1 MLADLQAGNVNA
13 VVVYS
18 LDRLTRKP
26 SELETFI
33 SLADTHGIDLA
44 NVSGDVD
51 LSTAAGRM
59 VARIMGSV
67 ARHEAERLGERVSR
81 QKQQRAE
88 LGKSHNGGAYRSFGY
103 DREWNVLE
111 EEAALLRDAYV
122 RVAAGE
128 SVASIVKAWNDKGIH
143 TSAGNP
149 WRRRTLQTM
158 LQRPAYAGLS
168 SYKGE
173 VVGKTEH
180 DAIVDEAL
188 WQAAQD
194 MMDSRTEAYQGNP
207 GRNGRVW
214 LLSGIAVCGSCKMP
228 MYGSSS
234 KGGVYRCVKTD
245 GGCGSMRI
253 KARWLDHIAQ
263 VEAAKAHAKNPP
275 QAAPQHDYK
284 ADLEVIDKRIQDLR
298 DANAQGDLDLA
309 DLIPLLKAERTK
321 RADVLRQTQAVEH
334 PIFQDM
340 KQSME
345 AWWSGSVSQRR
356 VIVTRHIKA
365 LMVNPSDKPGR
376 RVFDASRV
384 TIIEQNGKTHVS
396 KARKPMSDKAK
407 NSVYYSI
414 DVPIKE
420 GEDRLTALRSFKE
433 ALKGHMDATPG
444 RDIPR
449 GD

>member
-1 MLADLQAGNVNA
+1 
-13 VVVYS
+13 
-18 LDRLTRKP
+18 
-26 SELETFI
+26 
-33 SLADTHGIDLA
+33 
-44 NVSGDVD
+44 
-51 LSTAAGRM
+51 
-59 VARIMGSV
+59 
-67 ARHEAERLGERVSR
+67 
-81 QKQQRAE
+81 

-234 KGGVYRCVKTD
+234 KGGVYRCVKAD
-245 GGCGSMRI
+245 GGCGSMRM
-253 KARWLDHIAQ
+253 KATWLEFIAQ
-263 VEAAKAHAKNPP
+263 EEAARMAAASPPKAAPRHDYAADVEA
-275 QAAPQHDYK
+275 
-284 ADLEVIDKRIQDLR
+284 IDKRIQALR
-298 DANAQGDLDLA
+298 EANDRGDLDLA
-309 DLIPLLKAERTK
+309 DLIPLLKAERSK
-321 RADVLRQTQAVEH
+321 RADVLRQAQTQEH
-334 PIFQDM
+334 PIVDQAMARMTEWKD
-340 KQSME
+340 
-345 AWWSGSVSQRR
+345 GSISARR
-356 VIVTRHIKA
+356 VLVSRYIKA
-365 LMVNPSDKPGR
+365 LVVNPSQQPGR
-376 RVFDASRV
+376 RVFDPSRV
-384 TIIEQNGKTHVS
+384 TLVEQSGKSRVAKT
-396 KARKPMSDKAK
+396 RKPPKHVRGQIFIGVTRIPIENAEHLARLRERAAKAK
-407 NSVYYSI
+407 AQG
-414 DVPIKE
+414 D
-420 GEDRLTALRSFKE
+420 
-433 ALKGHMDATPG
+433 
-444 RDIPR
+444 PR
-449 GD
+449 GALAD